1 MNKYFPLLV
10 LSFFMIM
17 IVVMLPACSDD
28 GVKPQDVQF
37 VIPDSN
43 ISFYDHIEPMLEL
56 RCGLETG
63 CHSPTD
69 AQHHLLYVELINKQ
83 ALLDHQLSYRS
94 ERLVDLTI
102 HRKHPELAPLYL
114 ILKEGYPVGPE
125 RQMPPP
131 YLNRAPLTDN
141 QIEGVR
147 RWIGEGAPD

>member
-1 MNKYFPLLV
+1 LNKIFRFFLV
-10 LSFFMIM
+10 
-17 IVVMLPACSDD
+17 VVLFLISIQLISACSDS

-43 ISFYDHIEPMLEL
+43 ISFYDDIEPMLEL

-69 AQHHLLYVELINKQ
+69 ARQKLLYIELINKQ
-83 ALLDHQLSYRS
+83 SLLDHKLSSRG
-94 ERLVDLTI
+94 ERLVDLSI
-102 HRKHPELAPLYL
+102 HRQHPELAPLYL
-114 ILKEGYPVGPE
+114 ILKEGYPTVLDD
-125 RQMPPP
+125 QMPPP

-141 QIEGVR
+141 QIEGIR